1 MGGEKCATL
10 GTFITS
16 NHGLSLAPGHWLI
29 LTRLDLPL
37 HGKSLPFTARWMCSV
52 GSGETGGRG
61 ARLLLCFKN
70 SQTPSGR
77 TPPWTQSPS
86 SIWPGLQAAV
96 GFGLGPPSEVV
107 TMAVTDDKWGLVGL
121 GGGHR
126 VLPNKGGPLHSPFP
140 IPSADWPEPMIS
152 LPMLATGSG
161 CPKMTRSLHPEG
173 VSS

>member
-1 MGGEKCATL
+1 M
-10 GTFITS
+10 
-16 NHGLSLAPGHWLI
+16 
-29 LTRLDLPL
+29 
-37 HGKSLPFTARWMCSV
+37 

-121 GGGHR
+121 GGGTEFFQTKEAPCTA
-126 VLPNKGGPLHSPFP
+126 LFPYPLQTGLSP
-140 IPSADWPEPMIS
+140 
-152 LPMLATGSG
+152 
-161 CPKMTRSLHPEG
+161 
-173 VSS
+173 